1 MNTNQLIE
9 QQKQLNARLVRQE
22 YALNE
27 KKKQLD
33 IQRAQV
39 EEKFGTTDIN
49 ELRNIYKRLKSARD
63 NASTKLA
70 NIQRLS
76 NQALDLIE
84 AGEMVPADL
93 AKQLEESVANFNNQ
107 SKIEPEPK
115 AVQRSDFD
123 FAPDVS
129 DEFVESIDAP
139 RHTEASP
146 PQQASMT
153 MQESPFTNEPVG
165 VSKSDE
171 VSAEGDTGPLGKMA
185 ADAQKSRNETKASQP
200 SDNSHEHLPDLGF
213 PDMGGLTG

>member
-1 MNTNQLIE
+1 MDTYIKRQESVMNTNQLIE

-33 IQRAQV
+33 IQRAKI

-63 NASTKLA
+63 NASTQLS

-93 AKQLEESVANFNNQ
+93 AKQLE
-107 SKIEPEPK
+107 
-115 AVQRSDFD
+115 
-123 FAPDVS
+123 
-129 DEFVESIDAP
+129 
-139 RHTEASP
+139 
-146 PQQASMT
+146 
-153 MQESPFTNEPVG
+153 
-165 VSKSDE
+165 
-171 VSAEGDTGPLGKMA
+171 
-185 ADAQKSRNETKASQP
+185 
-200 SDNSHEHLPDLGF
+200 
-213 PDMGGLTG
+213 

>member
-33 IQRAQV
+33 IQRSHI
-39 EEKFGTTDIN
+39 EEKFGTTDID
-49 ELRNIYKRLKSARD
+49 ELRGIYKRLKKARD
-63 NASTKLA
+63 NASAQLA

-93 AKQLEESVANFNNQ
+93 AKQLEESVANFNHTK
-107 SKIEPEPK
+107 SEPEPSG
-115 AVQRSDFD
+115 VQGGDFD
-123 FAPDVS
+123 FAPEVS
-129 DEFVESIDAP
+129 DDFVEDALG
-139 RHTEASP
+139 HIEAKTNN
-146 PQQASMT
+146 QASMLMHEDPFADGPMGV
-153 MQESPFTNEPVG
+153 MQ
-165 VSKSDE
+165 SDE
-171 VSAEGDTGPLGKMA
+171 VSSVADTGPLGKMA
-185 ADAQKSRNETKASQP
+185 VDAQKSRNEAKASQP
-200 SDNSHEHLPDLGF
+200 SNSSHDSLPELSF